1 MADKGSL
8 VALVTLDK
16 EKVEEALSEF
26 KDNVSAKYDELMKD
40 IRDYVNSRVAKF
52 ARVSKVEEQ
61 KEGFEKTPSLK
72 IKRFLY
78 KRDNK

>member
-1 MADKGSL
+1 
-8 VALVTLDK
+8 
-16 EKVEEALSEF
+16 
-26 KDNVSAKYDELMKD
+26 
-40 IRDYVNSRVAKF
+40 VAKF

>member
-1 MADKGSL
+1 VADKGSL

-16 EKVEEALSEF
+16 EKMEEALSEF
-26 KDNVSAKYDELMKD
+26 KDNVSAKYDELMKE

-61 KEGFEKTPSLK
+61 KDGFEKNPSLK

>member
-1 MADKGSL
+1 L
-8 VALVTLDK
+8 VALDK
-16 EKVEEALSEF
+16 EKLEEALSEF
-26 KDNVSAKYDELMKD
+26 KDNVSAKYDELMKE